1 MRRKAWK
8 EIIVANEQAPTLMLS
23 VSQKQTNN
31 QIGKIELLNSYGTLW
46 KNLFA
51 LDWLPPSASQ
61 EHFNPYHPLTALL

>member
-1 MRRKAWK
+1 MNKLQLLCWACHK
-8 EIIVANEQAPTLMLS
+8 N
-23 VSQKQTNN
+23 KQNN

-61 EHFNPYHPLTALL
+61 EHFYPYHLLTALL